1 MTHNNKASSCELSG
15 AMFGPAPCAAP
26 PTCSE
31 EGVSRLVQNMEF
43 KRADAEWITQ
53 WNPGWAKSAYGPV
66 LSPLLSALSATQRCA
81 LGFPPPAHPFWTAV
95 RGSCTCPR

>member
-1 MTHNNKASSCELSG
+1 MCRHRGTPLK
-15 AMFGPAPCAAP
+15 
-26 PTCSE
+26 

-81 LGFPPPAHPFWTAV
+81 LGFPPPAHPFWTEV
-95 RGSCTCPR
+95 RGSCTCPRLCRG